1 MTKKRI
7 NRTHH
12 YFDMRKVNHK
22 LTKIT
27 IKGFKSIAFDKPIT
41 LDIGSTNILLG
52 ANGAGKSNIISFFK
66 MIGYMMNESLQ
77 QFIAQSGTNQK
88 FLYYGSKK
96 TPTLSAEIRFD
107 GKDSYD
113 IYRFSLTNAVQDRLI
128 ISSEEIEWKNS
139 RTTSP
144 ISKQLISNF
153 SESALNH
160 LRSKDS
166 ACKIVWDILAGCKV
180 YQFND
185 SSALSPMR
193 QASTVESAHYLQSE
207 ANNLASFLL
216 YLKNGYTESYE
227 RIVSYVREVVPQFK
241 EFYLE
246 PERGYV
252 SLKWVDTSANDY
264 VLSSDQFS
272 DGSIRFIALAT
283 LLLQPEKTMPRV
295 IIIDEPELGLHPYAI
310 DQLIEMI
317 KDASLHA
324 QIIVATQSPA
334 LIDGFDASDV
344 TVIERDEE
352 HQCTVAKKLNG
363 QDYSEWLNEYSLSE
377 LWNKNVIG
385 GRPL

>member
-1 MTKKRI
+1 
-7 NRTHH
+7 
-12 YFDMRKVNHK
+12 MRKSNHK

-96 TPTLSAEIRFD
+96 TPTLTAEIRFD

>member
-1 MTKKRI
+1 MK
-7 NRTHH
+7 
-12 YFDMRKVNHK
+12 KVNYK
-22 LTKIT
+22 LKELT

-41 LDIGSTNILLG
+41 LDFGSVNILLG
-52 ANGAGKSNIISFFK
+52 ANGAGKSNIIAFFK
-66 MIGYMMNESLQ
+66 MIGYMMSESLQ
-77 QFIAQSGTNQK
+77 QYVAQAGTNQK

-96 TPTLSAEIRFD
+96 TPSLSAEFMFE
-107 GKDSYD
+107 GEPSYD
-113 IYRFSLTNAVQDRLI
+113 IYRFSLSNAVQDSLI
-128 ISSEEIEWKNS
+128 ISLEEIEWRDPKNN
-139 RTTSP
+139 TTCT
-144 ISKQLISNF
+144 KQLVSNF
-153 SESALNH
+153 RESALNH
-160 LRSKDS
+160 LKSED
-166 ACKIVWDILAGCKV
+166 AFCKNVWEILAGCKV

-193 QASTVESAHYLQSE
+193 QASTEETAHYLQSE

-216 YLKNGYTESYE
+216 YLKNEYVESYE
-227 RIVSYVREVVPQFK
+227 RIVSYVKEVVPQFRD
-241 EFYLE
+241 FYLE

-310 DQLIEMI
+310 DQLTEMI

-334 LIDGFDASDV
+334 LIDGFDANDV
-344 TVIERDEE
+344 TVIERDDEN
-352 HQCTVAKKLNG
+352 QCTVARKLNSK
-363 QDYSEWLNEYSLSE
+363 DYSEWLNVYSLSE

-385 GRPL
+385 GRPI